1 MSQRDKFYALFLGD
15 GCLGGACYDHCKY
28 KYKHSSADIRIGDA
42 WGTCYKKDEDGVSAV
57 ITFTSIGNEWL
68 KKANLHIEQK
78 PFDVVAELQIKKAS
92 KRTLITKILMK
103 ELKKESSTID
113 DVYAIQLLYNKLKRL
128 IRRISNPKKTIVNF
142 FNRFSSSHSN
152 KLNAPT
158 LK

>member
-1 MSQRDKFYALFLGD
+1 M
-15 GCLGGACYDHCKY
+15 
-28 KYKHSSADIRIGDA
+28 
-42 WGTCYKKDEDGVSAV
+42 SAV

-128 IRRISNPKKTIVNF
+128 IRRISNPKKQ
-142 FNRFSSSHSN
+142 
-152 KLNAPT
+152 
-158 LK
+158 